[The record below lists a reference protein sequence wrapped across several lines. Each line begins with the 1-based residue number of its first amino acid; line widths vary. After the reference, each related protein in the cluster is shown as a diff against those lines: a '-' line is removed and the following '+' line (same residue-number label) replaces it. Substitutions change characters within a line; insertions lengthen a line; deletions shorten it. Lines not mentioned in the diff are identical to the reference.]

1 MIHKKNEHRIAS
13 VYYLIKD
20 RYSPNF
26 DRYHIKLDTTATN
39 NPLERGPV
47 SCTNKKSQCYII
59 IFCIVEVKANSFYV
73 KVFTSITVCLPT
85 LTLPLVN
92 TQKSTLFLHCQ
103 SFTPQKSSYSLVFVA
118 VRKKKKKKNR
128 QKALNYVQVASVAL

>member
-59 IFCIVEVKANSFYV
+59 IFCIVEVKANSFLHL
-73 KVFTSITVCLPT
+73 TSI
-85 LTLPLVN
+85 
-92 TQKSTLFLHCQ
+92 
-103 SFTPQKSSYSLVFVA
+103 
-118 VRKKKKKKNR
+118 VRTKKNVGSTR
-128 QKALNYVQVASVAL
+128 KPPLALSV